1 MSEPQSEFLFPGF
14 AWLRPT
20 AHLGELYATLW
31 RDAQQP
37 LSADEPP
44 HLAKFIS
51 EFPPNEPSMDL
62 DDDYGA
68 RAPIRY
74 IDLEKHPLLAA
85 THKVQAMRSAWREKA
100 IFLVRDE
107 YRELLKTALDSQATN
122 LRQKAN
128 LLVTGQPGIG
138 LSFACAYFILF
149 LLASGQ
155 PFFFIGHRTTMY
167 HFSEHGVQFGD
178 PANRVIDTLGG
189 REATTG
195 LLHASWLL
203 VDVEPT
209 AGWGIPPAF
218 INTKLAL
225 WTSSPGDGLRP
236 YVKEFKAVH
245 WYMQPW
251 PGVETLSVARHYEI
265 PDDECF
271 ELISA
276 FGPIPR
282 DIFLRRIPSE
292 SAVNSLVDL
301 ALHSYFVEFV
311 KDLLSSGGSSS
322 QAMHR
327 VFLVS
332 PVRSQD
338 GSLIRDAFFVQFLSG
353 RIAQIAAQRAAS
365 YIGPLQAQLTLALN
379 QNTTRAVA
387 GRLLEALVHEQLSSA
402 ELEWPNVISKTAPSV
417 IEIRGKAHN
426 FSLHPPIFQLP
437 AYFRPSSL
445 TFAAVD
451 SILLTS
457 EHVVLLQVSVGRTH
471 SRDFTTMLQLVQRL
485 TTLATPSDH
494 DLTTIPV
501 VLYALVGL
509 ETTAVRGLVKQAAS
523 SLSQLKG
530 LPTNDWLATTGLPSS
545 ERLLLNKFKVVG
557 YTYSYLTGFDST
569 V

>member
-1 MSEPQSEFLFPGF
+1 MV
-14 AWLRPT
+14 A
-20 AHLGELYATLW
+20 LW

-51 EFPPNEPSMDL
+51 EFPPD
-62 DDDYGA
+62 GA
-68 RAPIRY
+68 PAAAAPIRY

-85 THKVQAMRSAWREKA
+85 THNVRTVQRDWREKAVFLVRDEYRELLKAALESPPANLLVTGHSRIGKGFACAFLILVLLAAGQPFFYIEHTSTIHHFSTHGVQCGNPTNVWDLDEGEAADQLLRASWLLIDVGQGWEIPPAFLFTKFALCTSPEDGMRYYVKEFKALYWHMRPWSRTEALSVAAPIRYINLDKNPLLCATHKVQAMRSAWGEKA

-138 LSFACAYFILF
+138 LSFACTYLILF

-195 LLHASWLL
+195 LLHTSWLL
-203 VDVEPT
+203 VDVEPN
-209 AGWGIPPAF
+209 ARWGIPPAF

-251 PGVETLSVARHYEI
+251 PGAETLSVARHFGI

-271 ELISA
+271 KLISA

-282 DIFLRRIPSE
+282 DIFFTP
-292 SAVNSLVDL
+292 
-301 ALHSYFVEFV
+301 H
-311 KDLLSSGGSSS
+311 
-322 QAMHR
+322 
-327 VFLVS
+327 
-332 PVRSQD
+332 
-338 GSLIRDAFFVQFLSG
+338 
-353 RIAQIAAQRAAS
+353 
-365 YIGPLQAQLTLALN
+365 PL
-379 QNTTRAVA
+379 
-387 GRLLEALVHEQLSSA
+387 
-402 ELEWPNVISKTAPSV
+402 
-417 IEIRGKAHN
+417 
-426 FSLHPPIFQLP
+426 
-437 AYFRPSSL
+437 
-445 TFAAVD
+445 
-451 SILLTS
+451 
-457 EHVVLLQVSVGRTH
+457 
-471 SRDFTTMLQLVQRL
+471 
-485 TTLATPSDH
+485 
-494 DLTTIPV
+494 
-501 VLYALVGL
+501 
-509 ETTAVRGLVKQAAS
+509 
-523 SLSQLKG
+523 
-530 LPTNDWLATTGLPSS
+530 
-545 ERLLLNKFKVVG
+545 
-557 YTYSYLTGFDST
+557 
-569 V
+569 